1 VGARGQQHEEGRRL
15 RLRAAVL
22 DLAPPALVLIAAA
35 ALVRHA
41 GALPPQ
47 SAEYLNYLL
56 LALAASMSIAFR
68 SSRVFYAAL
77 TLGAACLAFRS
88 FLQQGQDEF
97 TAYAVFGALCLFV
110 PINLGALNFTRER
123 GIFNRHG
130 LRCAAVL
137 GVQIALTAGVVLSR
151 SEAAVAWIYHPLGE
165 PAWLPASPVPPLG
178 FAALTLAVAAGAAA
192 WFATGSATQLG
203 LMAACI
209 AFGLAAHG
217 ITRPAM
223 FEVFLGA
230 AELILVIAV
239 LQHARRM
246 VYRDELT
253 RLPGRRA
260 LNERLAGLS
269 GDYTVA
275 MLDVDHFKSLN
286 DSYGHDFGD
295 QVLKM
300 VATKLVQVGGGG
312 IAYRYGGEEFTV
324 LFPGKSTEE
333 VLPHL
338 EDLRERI
345 AAHAL
350 RLRAKDR
357 PEKPS
362 ATKRRT
368 AAGSSVS
375 VTVSI
380 GVAQH
385 SDRLIAPEDVLR
397 AADQALYRAKSKGRN
412 NVSR

>member
-1 VGARGQQHEEGRRL
+1 MK
-15 RLRAAVL
+15 LRAAAL

-35 ALVRHA
+35 VLVRYA
-41 GALPPQ
+41 SAFPPP
-47 SAEYLNYLL
+47 SAEITIYVNSLL

-68 SSRVFYAAL
+68 RSRVFFAVM
-77 TLGAACLAFRS
+77 TLGAAYFAFRS

-97 TAYAVFGALCLFV
+97 AAYAVFGALCLFV
-110 PINLGALNFTRER
+110 PVNLGALNLTRER
-123 GIFNRHG
+123 GIFNRYG

-137 GVQIALTAGVVLSR
+137 GMQIALTAWVVLSR
-151 SEAAVAWIYHPLGE
+151 SEAAVAWVYHPLGE
-165 PAWLPASPVPPLG
+165 AAWLPASPVPPLG
-178 FAALTLAVAAGAAA
+178 FAALALAITTGAAA
-192 WFATGSATQLG
+192 WFVTGSAIRLG
-203 LMAACI
+203 LMAASM

-230 AELILVIAV
+230 AVLILVIAV
-239 LQHARRM
+239 LQDARRM

-253 RLPGRRA
+253 GLPGRRA
-260 LNERLAGLS
+260 LNEHLAGLS

-300 VATKLVQVGGGG
+300 VATKLARVSGGG

-324 LFPGKSTEE
+324 LFPGKLPEE
-333 VLPHL
+333 ALPYL
-338 EDLRERI
+338 EELRE
-345 AAHAL
+345 AVATHAL
-350 RLRAKDR
+350 ALRGKDR
-357 PEKPS
+357 PEQPNSTGK
-362 ATKRRT
+362 KRSR
-368 AAGSSVS
+368 AAGSQVS
-375 VTVSI
+375 VTISI

-385 SDRLIAPEDVLR
+385 DGRLATPEDVLR
-397 AADQALYRAKSKGRN
+397 AADKALYRAKSKGRN